1 MRDEHDTKTADLL
14 PTAETDKFLAE
25 RGMELKIG
33 STSDKAGRTNSLD
46 AIDAAD
52 LVATITRIAERVAER
67 VADAAHTSADEVAQL
82 TADLRAVKTELIA
95 LQRDFGD
102 IDTAA
107 EIDGDAVW
115 DEIEYRVTD
124 AAETAASEA
133 AGEID
138 ADAIWAEISD
148 RVDEAAAAAARQV
161 IRDDLVVTV
170 DLI

>member
-95 LQRDFGD
+95 LQRDLV
-102 IDTAA
+102 DTAA
-107 EIDGDAVW
+107 
-115 DEIEYRVTD
+115 EIEYRVTD